1 MRNRLLPGP
10 LLLPKSPE
18 QRISRAAPQPPPIL
32 PQFLSQSQGRG
43 DADVNRKQLRPSGFT
58 QTLQGAAAA
67 LRVRTQGESW
77 TPRAKQKDTVI
88 VGEAITQKVPLPSL
102 PDSSPPSPGAH
113 KSQNSTEVW
122 LQQKEMAEGSRAPVD
137 EQGSPVSR
145 SGFCCGGT
153 SLSPQQPML
162 THACYCFLG
171 GTAVVDLHP
180 TFFSFPLNSQN
191 FMKDCLGLTKAAT
204 F

>member
-1 MRNRLLPGP
+1 MRNRLLPRP

-32 PQFLSQSQGRG
+32 PQFLSQSQARG

-77 TPRAKQKDTVI
+77 TLRAKQKDTVV

-102 PDSSPPSPGAH
+102 PDSSPPVQEHTSLRTAQ
-113 KSQNSTEVW
+113 KSGSNRKRW
-122 LQQKEMAEGSRAPVD
+122 QKEAERQWMSKEAPC
-137 EQGSPVSR
+137 QGLD
-145 SGFCCGGT
+145 F
-153 SLSPQQPML
+153 
-162 THACYCFLG
+162 
-171 GTAVVDLHP
+171 AVVEPH
-180 TFFSFPLNSQN
+180 SARNSL
-191 FMKDCLGLTKAAT
+191 C
-204 F
+204 